1 MAGRRS
7 LRVVFGI
14 LLAFTLVCV
23 GGPAGA
29 AKSDGTKNQFK
40 NLKPVKEPSPCKNDP
55 GVSGSEIKVGGI
67 LPLSGPS
74 APSFGAAKDGIE
86 ARIQKANA
94 EGELGDR
101 KLTFDAVDDQND
113 AAKNVTAAQ
122 QLVEQDN
129 VFGIIEDS
137 PAADASAKYL
147 NGKGVPVAGWHLGL
161 ASFGIYPNM
170 FGWRNSQPPDPKTQ
184 FTTRNA
190 DVLKALGASKIAA
203 VGTNQQS
210 SAVFVQQV
218 ASAVKRTK
226 GMKSVLVNVDT
237 PIGSTEFTGLAQ
249 RIKDSGADG
258 LYTGMDFIQNVA
270 LNGALKQAG
279 VNLKAVIFPGGY
291 DPRVLSNP
299 NLDGAYFGL
308 EFKPFELNTPGYQEF
323 KKWMGDKPVGQV
335 PAVGWLSADAFIE
348 GLKAAGVACPTRK
361 AFIAN
366 LRLEKAY
373 DANGFFDPVNFSEEF
388 GRPFRCV
395 YYVKVVNKAFVPQ
408 FDGKPF
414 CAKGLITDNKIT
426 KLAATAS
433 TTVAPTASST
443 P

>member
-7 LRVVFGI
+7 LRVGFGI
-14 LLAFTLVCV
+14 ALVFALV
-23 GGPAGA
+23 FAGGPVGA
-29 AKSDGTKNQFK
+29 AKGGTKNQFK
-40 NLKPVKEPSPCKNDP
+40 NLKPVKEPNPCKNDP
-55 GVSGSEIKVGGI
+55 GVSSSEIKVGGI
-67 LPLSGPS
+67 LPLSGPA

-86 ARIQKANA
+86 ARIQKANQ
-94 EGELGDR
+94 EGELGNR
-101 KLTFDAVDDQND
+101 KITFDPVDDQND
-113 AAKNVTAAQ
+113 PTKNVTAAQ

-147 NGKGVPVAGWHLGL
+147 NGKRIPVTGWHLGL
-161 ASFGIYPNM
+161 ASFGTYPNM
-170 FGWRNSQPPDPKTQ
+170 FGWRNSQPPDPKTT

-190 DVLKALGASKIAA
+190 DVLKALGATKIAA
-203 VGTNQQS
+203 VGTNQQN
-210 SAVFVQQV
+210 SAVFVEQV

-226 GMKSVLVNVDT
+226 SLKMVLLNVDT
-237 PIGSTEFTGLAQ
+237 PIGSTDFTALAQ
-249 RIKDSGADG
+249 KIKDSGADG

-279 VNLKAVIFPGGY
+279 VEMKAVIFPGGY
-291 DPRVLSNP
+291 DHRVLTNP

-308 EFKPFELNTPGYQEF
+308 EFKPFELDTPGYQEF
-323 KKWMGDKPVGQV
+323 KKYMGDKPVGQV
-335 PAVGWLSADAFIE
+335 PAVGWLSADVFIE
-348 GLKAAGVACPTRK
+348 GLKAAGVGCPTRK
-361 AFIAN
+361 AFITN

-388 GRPFRCV
+388 GRPFQCV
-395 YYVKVVNKAFVPQ
+395 YYVRVENKAFVPQ

-414 CAKGLITDNKIT
+414 CAKGLITDKKIT
-426 KLAATAS
+426 KLTATTAA
-433 TTVAPTASST
+433 APTASST